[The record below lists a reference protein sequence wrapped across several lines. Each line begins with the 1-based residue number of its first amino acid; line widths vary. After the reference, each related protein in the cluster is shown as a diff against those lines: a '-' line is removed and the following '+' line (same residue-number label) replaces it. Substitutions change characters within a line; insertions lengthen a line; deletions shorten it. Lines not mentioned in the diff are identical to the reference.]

1 MSEFR
6 VASRYAKSLLELA
19 EEKGLLEEV
28 HDDMLVFSKIFN
40 SNRDFEL
47 FLKNP
52 IIQHLRKRDILMRI
66 FKGKVNDLTLS
77 IFDITARK
85 NREAIL
91 GLIAREFHHQYNVI
105 KGIEIA
111 KVTTT
116 MALDDT
122 LKTEFERIVKDISHK
137 KVELLEEVDKDIIG
151 GFKLKIGDKQIDQT
165 LQSKIKELELK
176 FKENPYVRDF

>member
-19 EEKGLLEEV
+19 VEKGLLEEV
-28 HDDMLVFSKIFN
+28 HDDMLAFSNIYN
-40 SNRDFEL
+40 SNRGFAL

-52 IIQHLRKRDILMRI
+52 IIQHIKKRDILMRI

-91 GLIAREFHHQYNVI
+91 GLIATEFHHQYNVR
-105 KGIEIA
+105 KGIETA
-111 KVTTT
+111 KVTTSIV
-116 MALDDT
+116 LDDT
-122 LKTEFERIVKDISHK
+122 LKAEFERIVKDISHK

-151 GFKLKIGDKQIDQT
+151 GFKLKIGEFSIYNSGFSQRVPPIR
-165 LQSKIKELELK
+165 L
-176 FKENPYVRDF
+176 

>member
-1 MSEFR
+1 
-6 VASRYAKSLLELA
+6 
-19 EEKGLLEEV
+19 
-28 HDDMLVFSKIFN
+28 
-40 SNRDFEL
+40 
-47 FLKNP
+47 
-52 IIQHLRKRDILMRI
+52 MRI

-91 GLIAREFHHQYNVI
+91 GLIAREFHNQYNLR
-105 KGIEIA
+105 KGIETA

-116 MALDDT
+116 IALDDT
-122 LKTEFERIVKDISHK
+122 LKAEFERIVKDISHK
-137 KVELLEEVDKDIIG
+137 QVELLEEVDKDIIG
-151 GFKLKIGDKQIDQT
+151 GFKLKIGQT